1 MVFEYIILE
10 YIKYYLINVIMCLI
24 DNGIVFNKVCFDV
37 GFWVWYVDILVWFIG
52 FGFFFLIIFRS
63 VVLKV
68 IIGVFGKMQVFVEL
82 VVEFVDDNVKSIFY
96 GKSVFIVLLVLIIFV
111 WVLLMNFMDLV
122 LVDLI
127 LWVFGFIG

>member
-37 GFWVWYVDILVWFIG
+37 GFWVWYVDILVWLIG

-68 IIGVFGKMQVFVEL
+68 IIGVFGKM
-82 VVEFVDDNVKSIFY
+82 
-96 GKSVFIVLLVLIIFV
+96 
-111 WVLLMNFMDLV
+111 
-122 LVDLI
+122 
-127 LWVFGFIG
+127 